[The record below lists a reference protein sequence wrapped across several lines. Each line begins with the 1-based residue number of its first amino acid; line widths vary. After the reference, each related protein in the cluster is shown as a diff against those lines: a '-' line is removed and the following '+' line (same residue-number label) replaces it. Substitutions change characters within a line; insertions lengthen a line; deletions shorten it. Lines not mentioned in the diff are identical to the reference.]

1 MKVAPLWGR
10 GLRERKQS
18 WVRAA
23 EQQGACTAPLGPLDP
38 LSLLADLSRK
48 QVFKI
53 PWIKKKKEKKKKY
66 FLQVSNLQ
74 ETSHLEH
81 DSNQSPPCPETQAVR
96 KTEVVAPLA

>member
-53 PWIKKKKEKKKKY
+53 P
-66 FLQVSNLQ
+66 
-74 ETSHLEH
+74 
-81 DSNQSPPCPETQAVR
+81 
-96 KTEVVAPLA
+96 